1 MLIFSLF
8 APAVSAEGKH
18 DSFNQDEPSN
28 DKLEQMK
35 EIVGEHESLLE
46 REPTIHPSLL
56 RERSGDAVVDVIIQF
71 SEAPVALAK
80 GKKAVQRQTFSA
92 QDETN
97 VKKSV
102 QAQQKGFDSFIE
114 SNNISFT
121 KGFSYD
127 TVLNGMSGT
136 VKRSDLEKL
145 LEVPG
150 ILSIEPNSEM
160 YALETPETNS
170 DEVTP
175 FMDQTTPHLGA
186 PELWERGI
194 TGEGVK
200 VAVLDTGIDY
210 DHPDLE
216 DAYVGGHNFIKH
228 DEDEYT
234 KDRDDD
240 DPYET
245 SPSERPEGK
254 PEFDSNGRSFYTTH
268 GTHVAGTIAA
278 QGNNEYGIKGIAP
291 DVELYA
297 YRVLGAYGSGFTD
310 GIIAGIEKSV
320 EEDMDIINLSLGGV
334 SNDEH
339 SPDAVA
345 INNAAL
351 DSVTPI
357 IANGNAGPGRG
368 TIGTPATAT
377 LGIAVGN
384 STPPEE
390 LKEASVHVEAG
401 DYSKEVNMSLMAW
414 NYGSDPAD
422 DLTGELEIVAIP
434 GVGNPDDF
442 KDIDVEGK
450 IALIAR
456 GDIAFVDKI
465 FAARDAGAVGTLIH
479 NNDGTGP
486 ADVFLSTAFNFLPS
500 FDMATEDGNALRE
513 ALEDNNGTVS
523 FGDFKTT
530 GNEGNEMSESSSQ
543 GPSTPNFDIKP
554 DVVAP
559 GSNIMSTVPAYQK
572 DFPEASFDQAF
583 DRASGTSMAAP
594 HVAAVA
600 ALVKQENPDFDPHDI
615 KVALSNTAKLLD
627 TDAYDVFE
635 QGAGLVQPVAAVDAE
650 AYAYVLDT
658 ANSDGKE
665 VENVKGTVTFGY
677 IEPKPDETITITKDI
692 ELKNMSGESSEY
704 DVSVDVTKA
713 ATGAFDD
720 AKVTVDKESVS
731 VGDSEKITVSLEVPA
746 GEAEDGNELLGY
758 IHISNNSTDL
768 SLPFAASFSGEYVPP
783 TGIDYFTL
791 SESAIATDSD
801 GSPISTE
808 AEFRI
813 FNEQSLVAV
822 ELYDANNL
830 DEGSTGMEY
839 IGYYIQQPL
848 LPGGYRLEFD
858 EEYIDKSGTS
868 FEIAPDGVYGINLF
882 TLDLDYEEDN
892 EMEAPF
898 YIKSTNPNIEFDENE
913 EQLESITGTIN
924 DQFVDFKE
932 PVEENIGVP
941 YDVNEHLE
949 ATYGISNGDEVVTE
963 DETLINDDG
972 TFDISMDELDSGDY
986 TLTLSVEDRLGHTA
1000 EETIDFSVGE
1010 KPEEIDVTLS
1020 PSTTE
1025 PTEGPITIEVTTNSE
1040 SDITEMKWLDGVK
1053 DVADFENDGETID
1066 IDASTFEV
1074 SENGSY
1080 TVYVKNENDTEAVGT
1095 IDIANIETEEDTIS
1109 IDLSSSPT
1117 EQTEGSVTI
1126 DVNVDSETD
1135 LTSLKWI
1142 QGEHDVDAFADN
1154 GEDIDLEEM
1163 AFEVDENAVYT
1174 VFAENENGTQEVQNI
1189 AVTNITHPEAHEF
1202 DLSFEISPE
1211 EETEGPVTI
1220 TVDADSEADLTSLK
1234 WLPGVLHSPDAFE
1247 DDGNDI
1253 DLESKAFEVDEN
1265 GYYTVLAQN
1274 SEEEISIAYVEVS
1287 NIIVEEEPTTFNV
1300 SLEPSTTEDTEDPV
1314 TVHVTHDSE
1323 TAITDAKW
1331 LPGEHSADDFADA
1344 GNEINLGEMSF
1355 DVTENGSYTVFV
1367 QNEDDVNVV
1376 EVITVD
1382 NITEPEPEPEPT
1394 PEPIKVSFE
1403 LSKDKLTDEPITISV
1418 LAESKAELTNATWLE
1433 GRKSLEDV
1441 RDNGNALGL
1450 DTMSFV
1456 VSKNGT
1462 YSVYVQNSDGT
1473 EVLKTIT
1480 ITNIIDE
1487 SPEDPEKPGVPGDP
1501 ADPDPCIPCDDDK
1514 GDDGKGGDNGDNGT
1528 DGGDPEDDS
1537 TNGIP
1542 GGTDGDDGKPLPS
1555 TATNIFNYILFGTI
1569 LTIAGGLSLYAMYRR
1584 KKNQV
1589 VEIE

>member
-56 RERSGDAVVDVIIQF
+56 RERSGDAIVDVIIQF

-127 TVLNGMSGT
+127 TVLNGMSGK

-175 FMDQTTPHLGA
+175 FMDQTAPHLGVD
-186 PELWERGI
+186 ELWERGI
-194 TGEGVK
+194 TGKGVK

-216 DAYVGGHNFIKH
+216 EVYKGGYNFIDH
-228 DEDEYT
+228 DEDVYT
-234 KDRDDD
+234 EERADD

-245 SPSERPEGK
+245 YPSERVEGNPEVNDRG
-254 PEFDSNGRSFYTTH
+254 SSFYTTH

-297 YRVLGAYGSGFTD
+297 YRVLGAYGSGTTS

-320 EEDMDIINLSLGGV
+320 EEEMDIINLSLGGG
-334 SNDEH
+334 SNEEH
-339 SPDAVA
+339 TADAVA

-351 DSVTPI
+351 DGVTAI
-357 IANGNAGPGRG
+357 IATGNAGPGRG
-368 TIGTPATAT
+368 TIGNPATAT

-390 LKEASVHVEAG
+390 LKDASVHVEAG
-401 DYSKEVNMSLMAW
+401 DYSKETNMNLMSWTYGTDPEEVLNNELEVVAVPE
-414 NYGSDPAD
+414 YGS
-422 DLTGELEIVAIP
+422 P
-434 GVGNPDDF
+434 GDF
-442 KDIDVEGK
+442 ENIDVDGK
-450 IALIAR
+450 IALISR

-465 FAARDAGAVGTLIH
+465 ATAKDAGAIGTIIH
-479 NNDGTGP
+479 NNEGEGP
-486 ADVFLSTAFNFLPS
+486 ADLFLGTAFDLIPT
-500 FDMATEDGNALRE
+500 FDMATEEGEALRN
-513 ALEDNNGTVS
+513 ALEDHTGTVS
-523 FGDFKTT
+523 FGDFSTSHSK
-530 GNEGNEMSESSSQ
+530 GNEMSESSSQ

-572 DFPEASFDQAF
+572 DFPDASFDQAF

-600 ALVKQENPDFDPHDI
+600 ALVKQANPEFKPHDI
-615 KVALSNTAKLLD
+615 KVALSNTAELLD

-658 ANSDGKE
+658 AVSEDEE
-665 VENVKGTVTFGY
+665 VDNVKGTVTFGE
-677 IEPKPDETITITKDI
+677 IAPNPEKAQTFTKEI
-692 ELKNMSGESSEY
+692 VLKNRGGDSNDY
-704 DVSVDVTKA
+704 DVTVDVTKA
-713 ATGAFDD
+713 ATGAVED
-720 AKVTVDKESVS
+720 ANITVDKESIS
-731 VGDSEKITVSLEVPA
+731 LGDSESITVTLDVPA

-758 IHISNNSTDL
+758 IHISNGSTNI
-768 SLPFAASFSGEYVPP
+768 SLPFAAAFGEFSDS
-783 TGIDYFTL
+783 GIGYAYLDDY
-791 SESAIATDSD
+791 AIALDSD
-801 GSPISTE
+801 GKPSET
-808 AEFRI
+808 R
-813 FNEQSLVAV
+813 FNFQLLDPQFITLV
-822 ELYDANNL
+822 ELWDASDPDGGEYEDGSIGELAGGMGLAPGQYYLEMDGSYL
-830 DEGSTGMEY
+830 DYET
-839 IGYYIQQPL
+839 
-848 LPGGYRLEFD
+848 D
-858 EEYIDKSGTS
+858 EET
-868 FEIAPDGVYGINLF
+868 IASDGVYTIDITSL
-882 TLDLDYEEDN
+882 TLDGGDFFDWDG
-892 EMEAPF
+892 PF
-898 YIKSTNPNIEFDENE
+898 YIKSTDPEIEFDENE

-941 YDVNEHLE
+941 YDVNEHLT

-1000 EETIDFSVGE
+1000 EETIDFSVAE

-1040 SDITEMKWLDGVK
+1040 SDITKMKWLDGVK

-1117 EQTEGSVTI
+1117 EQTEGPVTI
-1126 DVNVDSETD
+1126 EVDTDSETD
-1135 LTSLKWI
+1135 LTALKWL

-1189 AVTNITHPEAHEF
+1189 AVTNIIHPEADAF

-1220 TVDADSEADLTSLK
+1220 TVDSDSEADLTSLQ
-1234 WLPGVLHSPDAFE
+1234 WLPGVHHSPDAFE
-1247 DDGNDI
+1247 DDGNEI
-1253 DLESKAFEVDEN
+1253 DLESKAFEVNEN

-1274 SEEEISIAYVEVS
+1274 SEEETTIAYVEVS
-1287 NIIVEEEPTTFNV
+1287 NIIVDEEPTSFTV

-1314 TVHVTHDSE
+1314 TVHVTHDSDSE
-1323 TAITDAKW
+1323 ITNAKW
-1331 LPGEHSADDFADA
+1331 LPGEHSADGFAEA
-1344 GNEINLGEMSF
+1344 GNEINLESMSF

-1367 QNEDDVNVV
+1367 QNEDGVKVV
-1376 EVITVD
+1376 EVITID

-1501 ADPDPCIPCDDDK
+1501 ADPDPCIPCDDDN

-1555 TATNIFNYILFGTI
+1555 TATNVFNYILFGTI